1 MAKKV
6 LVVEDDSNIAELLR
20 LYLEKDGFD
29 VFLAADGGEGIRRAQ
44 ELQPDLILLDIMLP
58 VVDGWVVCSEVRKT
72 SNVPIIMLT
81 AKGETFDKISGLEMG
96 ADDYVTKPFEV
107 KELMARIHAVMRRSE
122 PEAAPHAAEKRLVF
136 DKLVIDLD
144 SYELIVD
151 GKRVEAPPKEMEL
164 LYHLAAFSPATS
176 CSTRCGALSITAIPA
191 PWTSTSSVCAKS
203 WREFRISGRSK
214 RSGAS
219 GTSSSRSNKRCTER
233 ISGPSPRPRQWS
245 L

>member
-96 ADDYVTKPFEV
+96 AERKSTAFWGLKW
-107 KELMARIHAVMRRSE
+107 AR
-122 PEAAPHAAEKRLVF
+122 
-136 DKLVIDLD
+136 
-144 SYELIVD
+144 
-151 GKRVEAPPKEMEL
+151 
-164 LYHLAAFSPATS
+164 T
-176 CSTRCGALSITAIPA
+176 IT
-191 PWTSTSSVCAKS
+191 
-203 WREFRISGRSK
+203 
-214 RSGAS
+214 
-219 GTSSSRSNKRCTER
+219 SRSRLR
-233 ISGPSPRPRQWS
+233 SRS
-245 L
+245 

>member
-81 AKGETFDKISGLEMG
+81 AKGEERDVVAGLAAG
-96 ADDYVTKPFEV
+96 ANDYVTKPFS
-107 KELMARIHAVMRRSE
+107 KAILLARIRAFLRTAE
-122 PEAAPHAAEKRLVF
+122 QEAGPLALDGLVF
-136 DKLVIDLD
+136 DEAAHAVTLNGAPLDLTL
-144 SYELIVD
+144 SEYRIL
-151 GKRVEAPPKEMEL
+151 EL
-164 LYHLAAFSPATS
+164 LVRNVHRVF
-176 CSTRCGALSITAIPA
+176 TRAHIID
-191 PWTSTSSVCAKS
+191 
-203 WREFRISGRSK
+203 RISDGQKCVTDRTVDVLLVGLRRK
-214 RSGAS
+214 LGVWAAHVKTIRGVGYRA
-219 GTSSSRSNKRCTER
+219 E
-233 ISGPSPRPRQWS
+233 
-245 L
+245 

>member
-81 AKGETFDKISGLEMG
+81 AKGEERDVVAGLDAG
-96 ADDYVTKPFEV
+96 ANDYVTKPFS
-107 KELMARIHAVMRRSE
+107 KAILLARIRAFLRTSGQ
-122 PEAAPHAAEKRLVF
+122 EAGPLALDGLVF
-136 DKLVIDLD
+136 DEAAHAVALNGAPLDLTL
-144 SYELIVD
+144 SEYRIL
-151 GKRVEAPPKEMEL
+151 EL
-164 LYHLAAFSPATS
+164 LVRNVHRVF
-176 CSTRCGALSITAIPA
+176 TRAHIID
-191 PWTSTSSVCAKS
+191 
-203 WREFRISGRSK
+203 RISDGQKCVTDRTVDVLLVGLRRK
-214 RSGAS
+214 LGAWAAHVKTIR
-219 GTSSSRSNKRCTER
+219 GVGYRAE
-233 ISGPSPRPRQWS
+233 
-245 L
+245 